1 MKNYGFRPSVIDG
14 TEHSI
19 ELPKSLDLPAAYSYE
34 DVLPP
39 VIDQGADPICVPCS
53 ASAYLNWRENLVDGE
68 PRDNKINLF
77 EIYSAKRG
85 DGEGMTFK
93 EAFRYLRHHGVSSR
107 KGVLRIGEYVLL
119 RNILEIKYALL
130 ANGPCFGAL
139 PVYGDGPHFWRKE
152 ESANGTLLGYHA
164 ISLVGY
170 TEDSLI
176 IRNSWGR
183 GFGDNGYTLIKYGE
197 LGKMLEAWSIVG

>member
-14 TEHSI
+14 TEHTI
-19 ELPKSLDLPAAYSYE
+19 QLPKSLDLPEAYSYE
-34 DVLPP
+34 DVLPE
-39 VIDQGADPICVPCS
+39 VIDQGSDPICVPCS
-53 ASAYLNWRENLVDGE
+53 VSAFLNWRENLVDGV

-77 EIYSAKRG
+77 EIYGIKTS

-93 EAFRYLRHHGVSSR
+93 EAFRYLRHHGVSSK
-107 KGVLRIGEYVLL
+107 KGVLKIGEYALL
-119 RNILEIKYALL
+119 RNILEIKFAIL

-152 ESANGTLLGYHA
+152 EGRGPLLGYHA

-170 TEDSLI
+170 TEEGLI

-183 GFGDNGYTLIKYGE
+183 SFGDNGYTLIKYSE

>member
-19 ELPKSLDLPAAYSYE
+19 QLPKSLDLPASYSYE

-39 VIDQGADPICVPCS
+39 VIDQGSDPICVPCS

-93 EAFRYLRHHGVSSR
+93 EAFRYLRHHGVSSK
-107 KGVLRIGEYVLL
+107 KGVLTIGEYALL
-119 RNILEIKYALL
+119 RNILEIKYAIL